1 MSKELLFKN
10 SKKGVVKSVDPIIT
24 QTENR
29 QPIIEKLM
37 ESAAAVPEMPTFPMC
52 PKLGFIYL
60 SSELCG
66 LTKHLE
72 TAFCSL

>member
-24 QTENR
+24 QTENH

-37 ESAAAVPEMPTFPMC
+37 ESAAVCRKC
-52 PKLGFIYL
+52 PPFQCAQNWDSSIYPV
-60 SSELCG
+60 SSVASQN
-66 LTKHLE
+66 T
-72 TAFCSL
+72 